1 MSRTP
6 TVEETASTTP
16 SNTGGNGGSGPRPSA
31 ALDGIIAASLER
43 VARLAATVLHVPAT
57 MIALLGDDRRCF
69 GWGRGLPAWFAHDPG
84 VLVRSGLCARIAGSL
99 EPLAVEDARRDPA
112 PDVAAAAAELGI
124 AAIAGVPLT
133 VADGSRLG
141 ILCAVD
147 PEPRAWSLDEIMI
160 LKDLALTAALELD
173 LRRRLGE
180 RAQVEQQLR
189 HNAMHDALT
198 GLPNRAFFLE
208 QLKYTIGRAG
218 RRPDDLFAVLFLDL
232 DNFKVVNDSVGH
244 HAGDELLVAVA
255 RRLEQCMRG
264 GDMVAR
270 LGGDEFAILLEH
282 VSEIGDAALIAERVQ
297 AALAAPIDL
306 GGYQVFTSVSI
317 GVALSSSA
325 NELPDYLL
333 RSADMAMYRAKRGGR
348 ARFEL
353 FDPMMHAEALRRLQ
367 VETDLRR
374 ALERQEFCL
383 YYQPVVSLQ
392 TGQIAGVEALLRWQH
407 PERGLVVPSEFIPL
421 AEETGLILALGQWVL
436 TEACRQVGAWGIGR
450 SGKPPLTLGVNLSV
464 KQCSQP
470 DLADQMASVLA
481 HTGIDASLLSLE
493 ITESVIMEQPEL
505 ATQMLNK
512 LKGLGIRLH
521 LDDFGTGYS
530 SLSYLHKLPLDAVKI
545 DRSFVSQIDT
555 EGQALHLVQT
565 ILTLARNLGLEAVA
579 EGVTTAEQLRIL
591 RELGCTY
598 AQGYYFSAPL
608 TPSEM
613 DALLQREPEW

>member
-6 TVEETASTTP
+6 TIEETALPADLSA
-16 SNTGGNGGSGPRPSA
+16 SSGTGATVRPSA
-31 ALDGIIAASLER
+31 AHDGIIAASLER
-43 VARLAATVLHVPAT
+43 VARLAATVLRVPAT

-84 VLVRSGLCARIAGSL
+84 VLVRSGLCARIAGAL
-99 EPLAVEDARRDPA
+99 EPLAVEDARNDPA
-112 PDVAAAAAELGI
+112 PDVASAASELGI

-147 PEPRAWSLDEIMI
+147 AEARPWTLDDIAI

-218 RRPDDLFAVLFLDL
+218 RRADDLFAVLFLDL

-297 AALAAPIDL
+297 ASLAAPIDL

-367 VETDLRR
+367 IETDLRR

-383 YYQPVVSLQ
+383 YYQPVVSLE
-392 TGQIAGVEALLRWQH
+392 TGRIAGVEALLRWQH
-407 PERGLVVPSEFIPL
+407 PERGIVVPSEFIPL
-421 AEETGLILALGQWVL
+421 AEETGLILAVGHWVL
-436 TEACRQVGAWGIGR
+436 AEACRQVGAWR
-450 SGKPPLTLGVNLSV
+450 TMQSVPAPLALGVNLSA
-464 KQCSQP
+464 KQCAQP
-470 DLADQMASVLA
+470 DLAEQVAQVLA
-481 HTGIDASLLSLE
+481 HTTFDASLLRLE

-505 ATQMLNK
+505 AGQMLGK
-512 LKGLGIRLH
+512 LKQLGILLH

-565 ILTLARNLGLEAVA
+565 ILTLAHNLGLQAVA
-579 EGVTTAEQLRIL
+579 EGVTTAEQVRLL

-608 TPSEM
+608 RASEM
-613 DALLQREPEW
+613 EALLQTEPKW